1 MLKKLLK
8 YDFRAVLKFW
18 WIAVAMNLLL
28 SVTGGFI
35 SLLESYDNWLSD
47 LVSTISGLPLFLVN
61 CSYVALLIVT
71 LVLLFIR
78 FYQNLFSD
86 EGYLTFT
93 LPVTR
98 SQLLNSKFITGISIL
113 GATVLICFAN
123 LLLMDMI
130 ACWPDVRTGTYFHDT
145 VKYFVTG
152 SRNQG
157 IYFWLMLAEALV
169 LLVALVVLVVLF
181 LYFCITFGSMI
192 VKKGKLI
199 ISIILFYGVSSA
211 FVSINLFLVFFGAL
225 SLNFV
230 SMDATVNLDPTL
242 SLFLLGLIFYA
253 GAIAGLLYSLQYWM
267 LDKKLNLP

>member
-18 WIAVAMNLLL
+18 WIAVAANFLL

-35 SLLESYDNWLSD
+35 SLIESYDTWLAE
-47 LVSTISGLPLFLVN
+47 LVSTMSGFPLFLVN
-61 CSYVALLIVT
+61 CSYVALFIVA

-78 FYQNLFSD
+78 FYQNFFSD

-98 SQLLNSKFITGISIL
+98 SQLLNSKVITGISIM
-113 GATVLICFAN
+113 GATLLVCCAN
-123 LLLMDMI
+123 LLLMNI
-130 ACWPDVRTGTYFHDT
+130 ITYWPDVVDGTYFHSFM
-145 VKYFVTG
+145 KYIVTG
-152 SRNQG
+152 TQTQG
-157 IYFWLMLAEALV
+157 VLFWLYMAEALV
-169 LLVALVVLVVLF
+169 LVVAVVVLVVLF

-199 ISIILFYGVSSA
+199 ISIILFYGASSI
-211 FVSINLFLVFFGAL
+211 FVSVNMFMLILGAI
-225 SLNFV
+225 SFNFIFWETG
-230 SMDATVNLDPTL
+230 ANIDPTVA
-242 SLFLLGLIFYA
+242 LFLLGLIFYA
-253 GAIAGLLYSLQYWM
+253 GAISGLLYSLQYWM

>member
-18 WIAVAMNLLL
+18 WIAVAVNFLL

-35 SLLESYDNWLSD
+35 SLIESYDSWLAE
-47 LVSTISGLPLFLVN
+47 LLSTISGFSLFMVN
-61 CSYVALLIVT
+61 CSYVALIIVT

-78 FYQNLFSD
+78 FYQNFFSD

-93 LPVTR
+93 LPVNR
-98 SQLLNSKFITGISIL
+98 SQLLNSKVIAGISIM
-113 GATVLICFAN
+113 GATVLVCITN
-123 LLLMDMI
+123 LFIMDMI
-130 ACWPDVRTGTYFHDT
+130 AYWPDVVDGRYFTPWQEYIANGTT
-145 VKYFVTG
+145 A
-152 SRNQG
+152 QG
-157 IYFWLMLAEALV
+157 IFFWLYMAEALV

-199 ISIILFYGVSSA
+199 ISIILFYGASSA
-211 FVSINLFLVFFGAL
+211 FVSVNLFMLIFGL
-225 SLNFV
+225 ISLNFI
-230 SMDATVNLDPTL
+230 SLEATANIDPTVA
-242 SLFLLGLIFYA
+242 LFLLGLIFYA